1 MGVRPIRLTI
11 VATHPVQYASPW
23 FRYISDH
30 CPQIDLTVLYAS
42 RPSAAQ
48 QGAGFDRAFEWD
60 LPLLEG
66 YRSIVVRESRPG
78 DAFESGAFRGLDVPE
93 IVPAMIDTRPEIVLI
108 SGWHSV
114 TQLRAIRAARAHGIP
129 VVYRGDSHLGMT
141 PTGWRRFPWRVR
153 TRARLGLVF
162 RVSGGR
168 QPVARVSSRAR
179 CGSDG
184 HLCVAAR
191 GGQRPVR
198 GQRGAASHRRG
209 RTRLAARTACGA
221 RPSDFVVLFAGKLV
235 SRKRPIDAIRAAAR
249 LGPGAH
255 ARRGRGSGE
264 LEGRSESGS
273 RIGSACALRWRGF
286 VNQSGIA
293 RATPPPTVSC
303 CRATRANRG
312 ASS

>member
-114 TQLRAIRAARAHGIP
+114 TQLRAIRAARAQA
-129 VVYRGDSHLGMT
+129 
-141 PTGWRRFPWRVR
+141 FPW
-153 TRARLGLVF
+153 
-162 RVSGGR
+162 S
-168 QPVARVSSRAR
+168 
-179 CGSDG
+179 
-184 HLCVAAR
+184 
-191 GGQRPVR
+191 
-198 GQRGAASHRRG
+198 
-209 RTRLAARTACGA
+209 TA
-221 RPSDFVVLFAGKLV
+221 
-235 SRKRPIDAIRAAAR
+235 
-249 LGPGAH
+249 
-255 ARRGRGSGE
+255 
-264 LEGRSESGS
+264 
-273 RIGSACALRWRGF
+273 
-286 VNQSGIA
+286 
-293 RATPPPTVSC
+293 
-303 CRATRANRG
+303 ATRIWG
-312 ASS
+312 